1 MKIFMTGAAGYIGG
15 SVAALLQAAGHQVR
29 GLVRD
34 AEKASR
40 LANSGIEPVIGDL
53 DDSEVL
59 RREALHAD
67 GVINTAN
74 ADHLASVLV
83 LLDALEG
90 SEKPFIHTSG
100 SSVVGD
106 DARGNYSS
114 DVVVDER
121 GPFVVMAA
129 KLARHRLNTTVIEA
143 GARRIRSVVVCPS
156 LIYGVGKGLKS
167 DSIQM
172 PFLARQA
179 MDHGRVRLVGQGL
192 NIWSTVHVD
201 DLAELYALALDG
213 APPGAFYFAESGE
226 VSFAAIGD
234 ALLKR
239 LSLDE
244 IEHLTP
250 ESAAA
255 EWGEAKAFYTLG
267 SNSRVRAE
275 RARKE
280 LGWNPTGSPALEWLQ
295 REMVI

>member
-1 MKIFMTGAAGYIGG
+1 MKFFITGAAGYIGG
-15 SVAALLQAAGHQVR
+15 SVAALLQASGHQIR

-34 AEKASR
+34 PAKASL
-40 LANSGIEPVIGDL
+40 LASRGIEPVIGDL
-53 DDSEVL
+53 DDSEIL
-59 RREALHAD
+59 RREAHFAD

-74 ADHLASVLV
+74 ADHLASVLA

-90 SEKPFIHTSG
+90 SGKLLIHTSG

-106 DARGNYSS
+106 DARGNYPS

-121 GPFVVMAA
+121 GPFVVAPA
-129 KLARHRLNTTVIEA
+129 KLARHRLNNTVVEA
-143 GARRIRSVVVCPS
+143 STRRIRSVVICPS
-156 LIYGVGKGLKS
+156 LIYGAGKGLNS
-167 DSIQM
+167 DSIQI

-179 MDHGRVRLVGQGL
+179 RDHGRVRLVGQGL
-192 NIWSTVHVD
+192 NIWSTVHID
-201 DLAELYALALDG
+201 DLAELYALAVDG
-213 APPGAFYFAESGE
+213 APPGTFYFAESGE

-239 LSLDE
+239 LNLDE

-275 RARKE
+275 RAREE
-280 LGWNPTGSPALEWLQ
+280 LGWTPTGSPALEWLQ
-295 REMVI
+295 RDMVI